1 MSVSVGVVYAFD
13 VSPAIDDPPDDTVY
27 HRYCPAD
34 PPEALNVNAALPHD
48 EFPVVVG
55 DVGMVLIVAT
65 TAVRELSQ
73 TPLLIET

>member
-1 MSVSVGVVYAFD
+1 MYVFA
-13 VSPAIDDPPDDTVY
+13 VSPTIGEPPDDNVY

-34 PPEALNVNAALPHD
+34 PPEALNVNAALPHE

-55 DVGMVLIVAT
+55 AVGMVLIVAT

-73 TPLLIET
+73 TPLLMET